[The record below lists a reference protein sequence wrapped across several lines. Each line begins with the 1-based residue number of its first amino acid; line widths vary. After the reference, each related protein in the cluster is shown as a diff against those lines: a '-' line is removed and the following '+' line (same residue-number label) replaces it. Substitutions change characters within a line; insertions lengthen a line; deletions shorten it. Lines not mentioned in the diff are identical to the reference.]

1 MTFRL
6 LEGLALSNRDDLH
19 LKEQQM
25 VTLNVPDMT
34 CGHCAKAV
42 TEAVKSVDSNAAV
55 NVDLETKTVQID
67 SQSADA
73 AVIQALDAAGYP
85 SDVKSA

>member
-1 MTFRL
+1 
-6 LEGLALSNRDDLH
+6 
-19 LKEQQM
+19 M

-42 TEAVKSVDSNAAV
+42 AEAVKSVDSNAAV

-85 SDVKSA
+85 SDVKTG